1 MAIRRSRRAS
11 LAVSAALMAAGA
23 GAGTGAVPGAARPA
37 WADDGGAASA
47 PAPESGPDG
56 TKKPPALPPTLRPL
70 PPLGTDAGAAAGA
83 GDTSKIV
90 DEFKLGTKGLAKP
103 KLQFFELHGY
113 FRWRTDLFQNLDLR
127 AHEKLELTSSGFYR
141 DQALDFS
148 ATGFPVI
155 LPLSERDE
163 SADSLAEI
171 PGNRDVGRGA
181 ETLAGTNIR
190 LRLDPT
196 INVSEILRIKA
207 TIDVLD
213 NVVLGS
219 TPDGYVLASGAALR
233 PADVPI
239 LAFSG
244 SEVPPDGRNS
254 FSDSIRVKRAWAEVR
269 TPYGELRFGRMGSH
283 WGLGLL
289 ANDGNCLDCDYG
301 DTADRIMFA
310 TKLNK
315 FVIVP
320 AIDIPVS
327 GFTSA
332 RVTDYAG
339 QPYDLDQLDDVHQ
352 YILAIA
358 RRDTPEE
365 LAAMSLRGETSING
379 GLYFVFRN
387 MSFSGAELAT
397 SVGMSNDPDYAL
409 YKVNAEA
416 YIPDLWGRLV
426 TGPLTLEAETVLIY
440 GRIESNPLMSGANCG
455 DPMADLSM
463 PGEERRRAIC
473 RVFQFG
479 AALHASLK
487 MLEDKLTIRFR
498 GGVATGDEGE
508 GLVPVGTL
516 VTHAADSR
524 LTAFRFDRD
533 YIVDLILFRQI
544 LGTISGAAYFNL
556 GGTYEALPG
565 LNLKLD
571 AIYSLAVEPV
581 STPGNRPGLGLEV
594 DGEVNY
600 TTKDGFF
607 GAVQGGIL
615 FPLKGLNFPDAIYGG
630 AWPAE
635 VGDVV
640 AKPAFTLQGFLGIR
654 Y

>member
-1 MAIRRSRRAS
+1 MAIRRSRKA
-11 LAVSAALMAAGA
+11 LAVSAALLAAGA
-23 GAGTGAVPGAARPA
+23 GAGAGAWPGAARPA
-37 WADDGGAASA
+37 WADEGGAES
-47 PAPESGPDG
+47 APESGPDG
-56 TKKPPALPPTLRPL
+56 MKKPPALPPTLRPL
-70 PPLGTDAGAAAGA
+70 PPLGSDAGAGA

-127 AHEKLELTSSGFYR
+127 AHEVLPLVASGNYR
-141 DQALDFS
+141 PQALDFS

-155 LPLSERDE
+155 LPLSERDD
-163 SADSLAEI
+163 SADLASE
-171 PGNRDVGRGA
+171 PGNRDIGRGA

-219 TPDGYVLASGAALR
+219 TPDGYVLAAGASLR

-301 DTADRIMFA
+301 DSADRIMFA
-310 TKLNK
+310 TKLNR

-332 RVTDYAG
+332 RVTDYGG
-339 QPYDLDQLDDVHQ
+339 QAYDLDQLDDVHQ
-352 YILAIA
+352 YILAVA

-365 LAAMSLRGETSING
+365 LAAMALRGETSFNY

-397 SVGMSNDPDYAL
+397 AVGASNDPDYTL

-426 TGPLTLEAETVLIY
+426 TGPLTLEAEAVFIY
-440 GRIESNPLMSGANCG
+440 GKIESNPLMSGANCG
-455 DPMADLSM
+455 DPTADISM
-463 PGEERRRAIC
+463 PGTPEYRRGIC
-473 RVFQFG
+473 KVIQFG
-479 AALHASLK
+479 AALHASYK
-487 MLEDKLTIRFR
+487 MLDDKLTIRFR

-581 STPGNRPGLGLEV
+581 STPGNKPGLGVEV